1 MPEKREKYGNLDPI
15 LDARAKREMY
25 RNLNPL
31 LDARQNENIQE
42 LQPTF
47 GRETYRNSDPLLVA
61 KVTSKPICI
70 GGFIKVVNFLIQ
82 NPVQRRWW
90 EHSVNP
96 ICYPS
101 FTTRERRNLLQ
112 QLQRLNCVLLTLNT
126 LDRCQPSLLLDLPLT
141 HYSENIQQSPS
152 YCLHNRPTFLV
163 TIWENS

>member
-1 MPEKREKYGNLDPI
+1 MPEKREKYGNSDPI

-42 LQPTF
+42 LRPTF

-82 NPVQRRWW
+82 NPVQCRWW
-90 EHSVNP
+90 QHSVNP

-101 FTTRERRNLLQ
+101 FTTREREIFCN
-112 QLQRLNCVLLTLNT
+112 NCRGWIVCFLRWTLFIDANPVSCWTSHWLTILKIFSN
-126 LDRCQPSLLLDLPLT
+126 
-141 HYSENIQQSPS
+141 H
-152 YCLHNRPTFLV
+152 LHIACTTDPPF
-163 TIWENS
+163 